1 MTSTPPRASA
11 AIQLARQGLSAL
23 DARNYSAAKSL
34 FAEAARLEPHSAVR
48 RMHLARALDGLGD
61 LGGAAVQL
69 TEALRLDAKNADAAR
84 DLSSILARHILK
96 GDEALDP
103 EGLRAA
109 LGQDAVSRDSVAD
122 AATRYLSARDPL
134 RGLLEFGRTKGWE
147 SAARSLCAEKTDP
160 ILADKLLLELLCG
173 GVVASAEIERLLVAL
188 RRAISQEVPPA
199 RLLTDSDLIQFAVA
213 LVRQCWANEYLWQ
226 AEAEELKFAAAEID
240 LRALL
245 AGDAGQGAALLVA
258 SLYAPTYRKLAAD
271 ESIALEALGNIQ
283 PALLGSAL
291 AGRVAEWRDETAR
304 ARSMLRRGDF
314 ANETSRNIAG
324 QYEAAP
330 YPRWTRLGLSL
341 RGEEFKN
348 SIAQHFEPGRLA
360 FTARPFDI
368 LVAGCGTGK
377 TAIQLALGFGPNA
390 NVVAIDLSAA
400 SLGYASRLAKVHG
413 AKNITFLQ
421 ADIEDIGTYPDFR
434 ERFRIIDCAGVLHH
448 MADTFSGWRSILRC
462 LAPGGL
468 MRIGLYSATGRAT
481 ITALRTDP
489 AYPGTECSDEQLRA
503 FRRVLLEREK
513 GEPGSELKAS
523 VDFYSMS
530 GFRDLTLNVSER
542 CHTLPEIEA
551 FLADAG
557 LRFRGFFPPY
567 LFQLLRQRNPKE
579 PWPGSLE
586 RWARL
591 ERAMPILFTQMY
603 VFWCDRR

>member
-1 MTSTPPRASA
+1 
-11 AIQLARQGLSAL
+11 
-23 DARNYSAAKSL
+23 
-34 FAEAARLEPHSAVR
+34 
-48 RMHLARALDGLGD
+48 
-61 LGGAAVQL
+61 
-69 TEALRLDAKNADAAR
+69 
-84 DLSSILARHILK
+84 
-96 GDEALDP
+96 
-103 EGLRAA
+103 
-109 LGQDAVSRDSVAD
+109 
-122 AATRYLSARDPL
+122 
-134 RGLLEFGRTKGWE
+134 
-147 SAARSLCAEKTDP
+147 
-160 ILADKLLLELLCG
+160 
-173 GVVASAEIERLLVAL
+173 
-188 RRAISQEVPPA
+188 
-199 RLLTDSDLIQFAVA
+199 
-213 LVRQCWANEYLWQ
+213 
-226 AEAEELKFAAAEID
+226 
-240 LRALL
+240 
-245 AGDAGQGAALLVA
+245 
-258 SLYAPTYRKLAAD
+258 
-271 ESIALEALGNIQ
+271 
-283 PALLGSAL
+283 
-291 AGRVAEWRDETAR
+291 
-304 ARSMLRRGDF
+304 
-314 ANETSRNIAG
+314 
-324 QYEAAP
+324 
-330 YPRWTRLGLSL
+330 L

-489 AYPGTECSDEQLRA
+489 AYPGTECSDEQLLA